1 MKKLLLL
8 AALVALTSCGRTF
21 VEHVGVVEGIRSP
34 GLYGCKYTVTIWD
47 GSTRCYYTQY
57 TNTLVQPNDTIH
69 FYRNR

>member
-8 AALVALTSCGRTF
+8 AALIAVTSCSRTF

-47 GSTRCYYTQY
+47 GYDYYTEY
-57 TNTLVQPNDTIH
+57 TNTLVQPNDTIR
-69 FYRNR
+69 FYRKR